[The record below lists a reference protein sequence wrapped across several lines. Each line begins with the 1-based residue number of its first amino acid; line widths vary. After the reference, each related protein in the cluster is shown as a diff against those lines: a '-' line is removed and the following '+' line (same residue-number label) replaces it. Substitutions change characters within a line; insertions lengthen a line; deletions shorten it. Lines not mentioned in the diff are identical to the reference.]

1 MLAVS
6 PIKIN
11 KHEFR
16 GGHHRAL
23 IIQKIIAD
31 MLQAEQNG
39 HRHDASSTATVLDR
53 WARILHAKPL
63 SDTHATHNIQD
74 TFKYIWMAYQRL
86 QSQLTAATDKKEKA
100 CFALL

>member
-53 WARILHAKPL
+53 WARVLHAKPL